1 MGVEDKLARPPTNFV
16 LLAPN
21 TRAKNQRGYLTYR
34 WTPHTHTSWKQTS
47 WKFHPDQERKLTRTV
62 QISPKQK
69 GFLEE
74 FTALVWF
81 NTPNSICPVTTYGK
95 GGTRQVPADLKARG
109 PTGSSAE
116 QGGGQ
121 TGCPHQSSKKVPRE
135 GSDQELLR
143 GQLRGGH
150 FSTREQKFI
159 GQLNPLD
166 LQLMC

>member
-1 MGVEDKLARPPTNFV
+1 MIIKFQRCVQVSLLVSANRVE
-16 LLAPN
+16 
-21 TRAKNQRGYLTYR
+21 
-34 WTPHTHTSWKQTS
+34 QTS

-95 GGTRQVPADLKARG
+95 GGTRLVPAALKARG

-116 QGGGQ
+116 QVGGQ

-135 GSDQELLR
+135 GSAQELLR

-150 FSTREQKFI
+150 FSTREQKLI
-159 GQLNPLD
+159 GQHHPLD
-166 LQLMC
+166 LQLMCRPNAGLGHVFQALLLACNLLS